1 MMGAL
6 IYLAALQSDGQIARI
21 ARTFGVDWPHLIGQ
35 IVSFSIMCVVLYL
48 WAYKPV
54 LKMLEDRRK
63 VIALGQANA
72 EQIRA
77 ELARTEAMRQDV
89 MVKANA
95 EATRIIEEAHAAAA
109 RVQDRETQKA
119 IAGAEQILA
128 KSKEA
133 ASQDYERMLTEL
145 KREVGRLVV
154 QTTASVA
161 RKTLTPEDQRR
172 LAEETAKR
180 NYKLS
185 DIPNNEDNGSN
196 QTRGKATLSIM
207 SGRRIPERKPCNSGS
222 SACH

>member
-1 MMGAL
+1 MMSAL
-6 IYLAALQSDGQIARI
+6 IYLAALQSDGQIAKI
-21 ARTFGVDWPHLIGQ
+21 ARTFGVDWRHLLAQ
-35 IVSFSIMCVVLYL
+35 IVSFSIMCAVLYL

-77 ELARTEAMRQDV
+77 ELARTESMRQEV
-89 MVKANA
+89 IAKANA
-95 EATRIIEEAHAAAA
+95 DATRIIEEAHAAAA

-133 ASQDYERMLTEL
+133 ASRDYERMLAEL

-154 QTTASVA
+154 QTTASVT
-161 RKTLTPEDQRR
+161 RKILNPEDQRR
-172 LAEETAKR
+172 LAEETVKE
-180 NYKLS
+180 L
-185 DIPNNEDNGSN
+185 
-196 QTRGKATLSIM
+196 QT
-207 SGRRIPERKPCNSGS
+207 
-222 SACH
+222 

>member
-1 MMGAL
+1 MSEAKDGFSSAGNGGAMMSVL
-6 IYLAALQSDGQIARI
+6 IYVAALQGNGQIAKI
-21 ARTFGVDWPHLIGQ
+21 ARTFGVDWPHLLAQ
-35 IVSFSIMCVVLYL
+35 IVSFSIMCAVLYR

-77 ELARTEAMRQDV
+77 ELARTESMRQEV
-89 MVKANA
+89 IAKANA
-95 EATRIIEEAHAAAA
+95 DATRIIEEAHAAAA

-133 ASQDYERMLTEL
+133 ASRDYERMLAEL

-154 QTTASVA
+154 QTTASVT
-161 RKTLTPEDQRR
+161 RKILNPEDQRR
-172 LAEETAKR
+172 LAEETVKE
-180 NYKLS
+180 L
-185 DIPNNEDNGSN
+185 
-196 QTRGKATLSIM
+196 QT
-207 SGRRIPERKPCNSGS
+207 
-222 SACH
+222 

>member
-21 ARTFGVDWPHLIGQ
+21 ARTFGVDWPHLLGQ

-95 EATRIIEEAHAAAA
+95 EAARIIEEAHAAAA

-172 LAEETAKR
+172 LAEETAKE
-180 NYKLS
+180 L
-185 DIPNNEDNGSN
+185 
-196 QTRGKATLSIM
+196 QA
-207 SGRRIPERKPCNSGS
+207 
-222 SACH
+222 

>member
-1 MMGAL
+1 
-6 IYLAALQSDGQIARI
+6 
-21 ARTFGVDWPHLIGQ
+21 
-35 IVSFSIMCVVLYL
+35 MCAVLYL

-77 ELARTEAMRQDV
+77 ELARTESMRQEV
-89 MVKANA
+89 IAKANA
-95 EATRIIEEAHAAAA
+95 EATRIIEEAHAAAT

-154 QTTASVA
+154 QTTASVT
-161 RKTLTPEDQRR
+161 RKILNPEDQRR
-172 LAEETAKR
+172 LAEETAKQ
-180 NYKLS
+180 LQ
-185 DIPNNEDNGSN
+185 P
-196 QTRGKATLSIM
+196 
-207 SGRRIPERKPCNSGS
+207 
-222 SACH
+222 